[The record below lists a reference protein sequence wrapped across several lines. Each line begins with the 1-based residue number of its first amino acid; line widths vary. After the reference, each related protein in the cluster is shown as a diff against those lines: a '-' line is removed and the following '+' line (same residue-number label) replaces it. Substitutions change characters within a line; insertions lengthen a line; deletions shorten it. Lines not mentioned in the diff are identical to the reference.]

1 MGLLD
6 GFTAVDIA
14 GEEKKKL
21 RARLKNDPGI
31 YIDLNHE
38 VYWLL
43 VRKYPESDIEIE
55 ALEIVLAQLDVDEGS
70 SVETVDDVE
79 ADRRVF
85 ENNTDKLQSRDYN
98 FSSSYVDQTTSSFS
112 KNITSATSSTSSVNL
127 SLSVPIGAVVGG
139 SIGGGASYSITRSLT
154 TAITTGS
161 TTSGTETKA
170 LSVSEKLEVPPRSY
184 LVVTVSLSQKFSIS
198 KVSGFVQFDGV
209 AKVKKSYNDL
219 KLGRQSMQYL
229 LRDDAGRKISV
240 DGQIRTTY
248 VSETKVN
255 YAEGPLD
262 DTSASI
268 NEFLMALPETF
279 VSRNTKQIPKSGE

>member
-1 MGLLD
+1 MGLFD
-6 GFTAVDIA
+6 GFTAADIA

-21 RARLKNDPGI
+21 RSRLKNDPGV

-55 ALEIVLAQLDVDEGS
+55 SLEIVLAQLDVDEGS

-85 ENNTDKLQSRDYN
+85 ENNTDKPQSRDYS

-127 SLSVPIGAVVGG
+127 SLSVPIGAVVGS

-154 TAITTGS
+154 AAITTGS
-161 TTSGTETKA
+161 TTSGTKTEV

-184 LVVTVSLSQKFSIS
+184 LVVTVSLSQRFSIS
-198 KVSGFVQFDGV
+198 KVSGFVEFDGV
-209 AKVKKSYNDL
+209 AKVKKCYNDL
-219 KLGRQSMQYL
+219 KLGRQAMQYL
-229 LRDDAGRKISV
+229 FKDDSGRKILV

-255 YAEGPLD
+255 YAEGPLEAA
-262 DTSASI
+262 SASM

-279 VSRNTKQIPKSGE
+279 VSRYARPIHNNSD